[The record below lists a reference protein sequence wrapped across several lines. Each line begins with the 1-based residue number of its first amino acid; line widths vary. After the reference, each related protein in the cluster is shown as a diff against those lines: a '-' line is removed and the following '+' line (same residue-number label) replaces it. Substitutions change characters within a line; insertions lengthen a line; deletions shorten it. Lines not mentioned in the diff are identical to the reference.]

1 MPEDAAKVFDEYAG
15 DYAQTV
21 NAAIAA
27 SGEDSEFFA
36 ALKARLAR
44 EALGDHV
51 RTLLDFGCGVG
62 GSTRALARDFPESR
76 ITGWDVSPESINR
89 ARALAAG
96 SDRLEFA
103 AGSAGATHLPFPE
116 AHFDAAFTACVFHH
130 IPRDEQARWARELH
144 RAIAPGGTLVLFEHN
159 PFNPLTRRVVRDCP
173 FDEGVILL
181 RPAYARRLLREAGF
195 AVSRPRYYFFFPH
208 LLRALR
214 PLERLMRWLPLGG
227 QYFLVARR
235 VSASR
240 AP

>member
-1 MPEDAAKVFDEYAG
+1 VPEDAAKVFDEYAG
-15 DYAQTV
+15 DYAATV

-36 ALKARLAR
+36 DLKAVLVR

-62 GSTRALARDFPESR
+62 GSTRALARAFPASR
-76 ITGWDVSPESINR
+76 ISGWDVSPESIAR
-89 ARALAAG
+89 ARALGGERLDFSAG
-96 SDRLEFA
+96 SE
-103 AGSAGATHLPFPE
+103 GATQLPFPD
-116 AHFDAAFTACVFHH
+116 ARFDAAFTACVFHH
-130 IPRDEQARWARELH
+130 IPREEHARWARELH

-159 PFNPLTRRVVRDCP
+159 PWNPLTRKVVRDCP

-181 RPAYARRLLREAGF
+181 RPGYARRLLREAGF
-195 AVSRPRYYFFFPH
+195 TVSRPRYYFFFPH

-214 PLERLMRWLPLGG
+214 PLERLLRWLPLGG
-227 QYFLVARR
+227 QYFLEARR
-235 VSASR
+235 VSASP